1 MWILTICIDNRY
13 KYLDTFYS
21 SDHDVTVVP
30 SHPTNTRPIFII
42 FFPQSQMLHA
52 TFMLAVPISTTSFKR
67 KDEAEN
73 NVKLNYSQL

>member
-13 KYLDTFYS
+13 KYLDAFYS

-30 SHPTNTRPIFII
+30 SHSTNTRPIFII

-73 NVKLNYSQL
+73 NIKLNYSQL